1 MDASCHR
8 HDISDKVWALLEPH
22 LLGQR
27 GRWGGIVQN
36 NCRFINAVFWMLRT
50 GAPRRDLPPDYGKW
64 GSVHQR
70 FIRWRRKTPKYIRPW
85 MRMVCQSG
93 PLLQKVPGRIVKK
106 LST

>member
-27 GRWGGIVQN
+27 GRWGGIIQN

-70 FIRWRRKTPKYIRPW
+70 FIVGAEKHQNTSGRGCEWYASPDPCYRRY
-85 MRMVCQSG
+85 
-93 PLLQKVPGRIVKK
+93 PGG
-106 LST
+106 L